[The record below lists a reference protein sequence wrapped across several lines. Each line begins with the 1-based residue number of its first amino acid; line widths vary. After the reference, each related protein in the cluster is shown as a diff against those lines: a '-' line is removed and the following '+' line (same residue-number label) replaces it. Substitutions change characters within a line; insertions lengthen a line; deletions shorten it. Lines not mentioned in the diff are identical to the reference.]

1 MNMRALHETYEGM
14 DSWTPTLCRAHCI
27 SRRRGHSVCRVPA
40 SWLQD
45 RGTTG
50 LNQYANRWDA
60 PMERSFA
67 ENAALTAAL
76 VRDRPIYLYPVYT
89 TASSHTIPC
98 DCEEGP

>member
-1 MNMRALHETYEGM
+1 MLAVT
-14 DSWTPTLCRAHCI
+14 AHA
-27 SRRRGHSVCRVPA
+27 VCRVPA

-76 VRDRPIYLYPVYT
+76 VRDRPIYLFVPSLHYRFLPYDPVRL
-89 TASSHTIPC
+89 
-98 DCEEGP
+98 

>member
-1 MNMRALHETYEGM
+1 MLAVT
-14 DSWTPTLCRAHCI
+14 AHA
-27 SRRRGHSVCRVPA
+27 VCRVPA

-89 TASSHTIPC
+89 TVLLPPIRSRAIVRRDLDGKWYWYSVA
-98 DCEEGP
+98 